1 MCVCVC
7 VCEIE
12 RGLCLREG
20 QKRGVCVAV
29 TNLFVMRKVSV
40 RRVRDHWGECVGCE
54 GSNYNSLVCQD
65 VGCLMVCV
73 CVCDCGQASLGQKGS
88 GQYAYAEGP
97 ERGAL
102 GDPERRKTVKG
113 NGCEGKVSGWQ
124 WT

>member
-1 MCVCVC
+1 MGSETAAGPPVLGEDSSEYECVC

-12 RGLCLREG
+12 RGLCLRGEG
-20 QKRGVCVAV
+20 QKRGVCVVV

-73 CVCDCGQASLGQKGS
+73 CVC
-88 GQYAYAEGP
+88 
-97 ERGAL
+97 
-102 GDPERRKTVKG
+102 V
-113 NGCEGKVSGWQ
+113 
-124 WT
+124 